1 MKHPLV
7 NPARG
12 KGESFKAYKKR
23 RKDVAHH
30 LKYRLDIEG
39 WSYFYKHPD
48 VQMDPRTGAPLPIQ
62 PPKIPFRYADYPAE
76 GEVK

>member
-1 MKHPLV
+1 MKHPLL

-23 RKDVAHH
+23 RKNIAHQLMRH
-30 LKYRLDIEG
+30 LKG
-39 WSYFYKHPD
+39 GSYFYKHPD
-48 VQMDPRTGAPLPIQ
+48 VQRDSRTGAPLPIQ